1 MQRIKQGDY
10 VNGCRVEMVEVI
22 NKEPH
27 YLIAYFDW
35 GVKKP
40 QSRWL
45 PDHLVTSY
53 VSAENFERVKQ

>member
-1 MQRIKQGDY
+1 MQKIKEGDY

-35 GVKKP
+35 GAKKH
-40 QSRWL
+40 RADGYLNIW
-45 PDHLVTSY
+45 
-53 VSAENFERVKQ
+53 